1 MLSGVIHVT
10 NFGESPETA
19 VKSIIASK
27 DRFKE
32 VHFIYPTFQSE
43 EESMYPGWKED
54 KAQLGE
60 QIRVLFHIMLHAH
73 LLDPDCIIVEIP
85 PNCIVK
91 QGAFTKIQNIMKST
105 DARQHTCSLASTSS
119 LPQWSFWV
127 GFFVI
132 LQVIESIW
140 NRIFERGKLIEYTDV
155 KAYFLIKKGKTAHF
169 PDASG
174 YIFNSGTVPKVYSD
188 GTAVLQQ
195 TFPSVYEHLMWRLH
209 THVNL
214 KLLGLWVF
222 PYFVNYFI
230 LAISWPAILRGAI
243 AFDSFYF
250 ASYVILVYLVEVV
263 MSYWI
268 GSYYIK
274 TPKRLVYSLLFP
286 IYWALFPWV
295 LVYARLTVPQKT
307 WD

>member
-1 MLSGVIHVT
+1 MLSAVIHVT
-10 NFGESPETA
+10 NFGESPEPA

-43 EESMYPGWKED
+43 EESMYPSWKED
-54 KAQLGE
+54 KVQLEG
-60 QIRVLFHIMLHAH
+60 IRILFHILLHAH
-73 LLDPDCIIVEIP
+73 LLDSDCIIVEIP
-85 PNCIVK
+85 PNCAVK
-91 QGAFTKIQNIMKST
+91 QGAFNKIQNMMKSVNT
-105 DARQHTCSLASTSS
+105 KQHTCSLASTSS
-119 LPQWSFWV
+119 LPQGSFWV

-155 KAYFLIKKGKTAHF
+155 KAYFLIKKGKIAQF
-169 PDASG
+169 PEAGG
-174 YIFNSGTVPKVYSD
+174 YLFNSGVIPKVYSD

-195 TFPSVYEHLMWRLH
+195 QSFASVFEYLMWRLH
-209 THVNL
+209 THANL
-214 KLLGLWVF
+214 KLMGLWIF
-222 PYFVNYFI
+222 PYFINYFI

-250 ASYVILVYLVEVV
+250 ASYVVLVYV
-263 MSYWI
+263 MEIVISYWI
-268 GSYYIK
+268 GVYYIK
-274 TPKRLVYSLLFP
+274 TPRRLVYSLLFP
-286 IYWALFPWV
+286 LYWALFPWV
-295 LVYARLTVPQKT
+295 LIYARLTVPQKT